1 MIEDVETILLAAG
14 DAPSHQVPVRL
25 FRSARRIVACDGA
38 WRTALALGRAP
49 DVVVGDGDSLDPA
62 DRATLG
68 VRFVRVAEQETN
80 DLAKAFRFAAQRQPQ
95 RIVILGAT
103 GLREDHALGNIFWL
117 LDFAAEFPSV
127 SICTDAGTFE
137 VVSALREFACRPG
150 EAVSIFA
157 PDRETRVLSAGLVW
171 PLDDVRFATLHCA
184 TLNRTSGTSFI
195 LDPSRPILLYRPHG
209 DLREGV
215 RASVFSDCPRFSKL
229 RYWK

>member
-1 MIEDVETILLAAG
+1 MDMETAILANGAPPTHAAPLAHLREA
-14 DAPSHQVPVRL
+14 AEL
-25 FRSARRIVACDGA
+25 ICCDGA
-38 WRTALALGRAP
+38 CATARRLGREP
-49 DVVVGDGDSLDPA
+49 DFVVGDGDSLDPA
-62 DRATLG
+62 DRAALG